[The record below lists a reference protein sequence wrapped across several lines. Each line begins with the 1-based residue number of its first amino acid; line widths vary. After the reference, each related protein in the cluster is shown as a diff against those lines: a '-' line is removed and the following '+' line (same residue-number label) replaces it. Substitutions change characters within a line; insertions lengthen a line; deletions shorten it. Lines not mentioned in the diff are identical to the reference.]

1 MNTPLR
7 APFAHSASARGNSGV
22 IRTPPDGCRLCPL
35 FATPML
41 RLSLALCAL
50 LLLAPVTRAQDADRP
65 RNVIV
70 MIADGFG
77 PASATLAR
85 EFSGAPLALDE
96 IQRGVVRTASSSS
109 RVTDSA
115 ASATAYA
122 SGVKTYNGAIG
133 VDSLQRPVG
142 TVLEAAEA
150 RGMATGLVATSRI
163 THATPAAFAAH
174 VPYRG
179 AEDEIA
185 AQMVAQGIDV
195 ILGGGRR
202 HFVPSDAGGVR
213 TDGRDLLAEARAQG
227 VTVVEDRAGFEA
239 VAEAPV
245 LGLFAADHM
254 DYEIDRTDQPS
265 LAEMTRTALALL
277 GGDADGFFLMVE
289 GSRIDHA
296 AHANDPVGHVH
307 DILAYDQAVRVA
319 LDFARADGHTLVLS
333 VADHETG
340 GMTLGRDGV
349 YAWDP
354 AVLARVRASADRMA
368 KLIGEGQR
376 ADDVL
381 RAFAAVDSLSAAERT
396 AIERS
401 GPGPFTVARDR
412 AIGEAV
418 SRRARIGWTTGGHT
432 GIDVGLYA
440 FGPGTAAFH
449 GAMEIDAVGRTLAD
463 VLGLDLAPITA
474 RLRTDAGTP

>member
-1 MNTPLR
+1 MP
-7 APFAHSASARGNSGV
+7 
-22 IRTPPDGCRLCPL
+22 RLL
-35 FATPML
+35 
-41 RLSLALCAL
+41 LALCAL
-50 LLLAPVTRAQDADRP
+50 LLFAAPTRAQDDDRP

-85 EFSGAPLALDE
+85 EFSGAPLAFDE
-96 IQRGVVRTASSSS
+96 ILRGVVRTASSSS

-115 ASATAYA
+115 ASATSYA

-185 AQMVAQGIDV
+185 AQMVAQGVDV

-202 HFVPSDAGGVR
+202 HFVPGDAAGVR

-227 VTVVEDRAGFEA
+227 VAVVEDRAGFEG
-239 VAEAPV
+239 VTETPV
-245 LGLFAADHM
+245 LGLFAADHL

-277 GGDADGFFLMVE
+277 DGDEDGFFLLVE

-307 DILAYDQAVRVA
+307 DILAYDAAVRVA
-319 LDFARADGHTLVLS
+319 LDFARADGRTLVLS
-333 VADHETG
+333 TADHETG

-368 KLIGEGQR
+368 ALIGEGQL
-376 ADDVL
+376 AADVL
-381 RAFAAVDSLSAAERT
+381 RDFAAVDSLSAEERT

-418 SRRARIGWTTGGHT
+418 SRRAHVGWTTGGHT

-440 FGPGTAAFH
+440 FGPGAAAFH
-449 GAMEIDAVGRTLAD
+449 GAMEIDAVGRALAD
-463 VLGLDLAPITA
+463 VLGFDLAPITE
-474 RLRTDAGTP
+474 RLRTAGAAGSR